1 MAIGRSDM
9 VGGVEVR
16 QVAGRFAAEVLGA
29 DLARDEHFAPVR
41 QAFLDHGVIVVRDQK
56 LSPEAQIT
64 FSRRFGPLMGRR
76 PSASDKVL
84 MPGFPEIT
92 LLSNRKEKGEY
103 IGNADA
109 GRYWHSDM
117 SFEENPNLG
126 TMVYAVEVPPVGGD
140 TLFADLEL
148 AYATLLETVKRRIE
162 GRRAAHTFAKHYRD
176 VMAKGSTRPPLTPEQ
191 LAALKEVWHPV
202 VRTHP
207 ETGRKALFVNPG
219 HTTRIE
225 GLEETES
232 DDLLGTL
239 FAHSLKPEH
248 VYRHKWRVGDTV
260 FWDNRRVMHQAETY
274 DMARYTR
281 HMHRTCIH
289 GDRPF

>member
-1 MAIGRSDM
+1 MDIEVQR
-9 VGGVEVR
+9 VGDSF
-16 QVAGRFAAEVLGA
+16 AGEVLGA
-29 DLARDEHFAPVR
+29 DLARAADFAPVHR
-41 QAFLDHGVIVVRDQK
+41 AFLDHGVIVVRDQR
-56 LSPEAQIT
+56 LAPEAQIA

-92 LLSNRKEKGEY
+92 LLSNRKEEGRY

-126 TMVYAVEVPPVGGD
+126 TIVYAVEIPPEGGD
-140 TLFADLEL
+140 TLFANLEL
-148 AYATLLETVKRRIE
+148 AYATLPDDVKQRLS
-162 GRRAAHTFAKHYRD
+162 GRRAAHTFAKHYRE

-191 LAALKEVWHPV
+191 VAALKEIWHPI

-207 ETGRKALFVNPG
+207 DTGRKALFVNPG

-225 GLEETES
+225 GLDEAES
-232 DDLLGTL
+232 EMLLDAL
-239 FAHSLKPEH
+239 FAHSLRPEH

-260 FWDNRRVMHQAETY
+260 IWDNRRVMHQAETY
-274 DMARYTR
+274 DMSRYTR

>member
-1 MAIGRSDM
+1 MPI
-9 VGGVEVR
+9 EVR
-16 QVAGRFAAEVLGA
+16 RARDSFAGEVLGA
-29 DLARDEHFAPVR
+29 DLSRAEDFAPVHR
-41 QAFLDHGVIVVRDQK
+41 AFLDHGVIVVRDQR
-56 LSPEAQIT
+56 LAPEAQIA

-92 LLSNRKEKGEY
+92 LLSNRTENGHY

-126 TMVYAVEVPPVGGD
+126 TVVYAVEIPPDGGD
-140 TLFADLEL
+140 TLFSDLEL
-148 AYATLLETVKRRIE
+148 AYATLPGDLKRRID
-162 GRRAAHTFAKHYRD
+162 GKRTAHTFAKHYRE
-176 VMAKGSTRPPLTPEQ
+176 VMARGSTRPPLAPEQ
-191 LAALKEVWHPV
+191 LVALKEVWHPA

-219 HTTRIE
+219 HTTRVE
-225 GLEETES
+225 GLGEAES
-232 DDLLGTL
+232 AALLDTL
-239 FAHSLKPEH
+239 FAHSLRPEH
-248 VYRHKWRVGDTV
+248 VYRHKWRIGDTV
-260 FWDNRRVMHQAETY
+260 VWDNRRVMHQAETY
-274 DMARYTR
+274 DMSRYTR

>member
-1 MAIGRSDM
+1 MTI
-9 VGGVEVR
+9 EVR
-16 QVAGRFAAEVLGA
+16 NVAGGFAGEVLGA
-29 DLARDEHFAPVR
+29 DLAREEDFGPVH
-41 QAFLDHGVIVVRDQK
+41 QAFLDHGVIAVRDQR
-56 LSPEAQIT
+56 LSPEAQIA

-92 LLSNRKEKGEY
+92 LLSNRKEDGRY

-126 TMVYAVEVPPVGGD
+126 TMVYAVEIPAEGGD

-148 AYATLLETVKRRIE
+148 AYTTLPDVLKRRIE
-162 GRRAAHTFAKHYRD
+162 GRRAAHTFAKHYREIM
-176 VMAKGSTRPPLTPEQ
+176 VKGSTRPPLTPEQ
-191 LAALKEVWHPV
+191 LAALKEVWHPI

-219 HTTRIE
+219 HTTRVE
-225 GLEETES
+225 GMDEAKS
-232 DDLLGTL
+232 DALLQEL
-239 FAHSLKPEH
+239 FAHSLRPEH
-248 VYRHKWRVGDTV
+248 VYRHKWRIGDAV
-260 FWDNRRVMHQAETY
+260 VWDNRRVMHQAETY
-274 DMARYTR
+274 DMSRYTR

-289 GDRPF
+289 GDHPF

>member
-1 MAIGRSDM
+1 MN
-9 VGGVEVR
+9 VEVR
-16 QVAGRFAAEVLGA
+16 TVPGSFAGEVLGA
-29 DLARDEHFAPVR
+29 DLASDADFAPVHR
-41 QAFLDHGVIVVRDQK
+41 AFLDHGVIAVRDQN
-56 LSPEAQIT
+56 LSPEAQIA
-64 FSRRFGPLMGRR
+64 FSKRFGPLMGRR

-92 LLSNRKEKGEY
+92 LLSNRKENGRY

-117 SFEENPNLG
+117 SFEESPNLG
-126 TMVYAVEVPPVGGD
+126 TVVYAVEIPAEGGD

-148 AYATLLETVKRRIE
+148 AYTTLPDDVKRRIE
-162 GRRAAHTFAKHYRD
+162 GRRAAHTFAKHYREI
-176 VMAKGSTRPPLTPEQ
+176 MAKGSTRPPLTPEQ
-191 LAALKEVWHPV
+191 IAALKETWHPV

-225 GLEETES
+225 DMDAAES
-232 DDLLGTL
+232 DALLEML
-239 FAHSLKPEH
+239 FTHCLRPEH
-248 VYRHKWRVGDTV
+248 VYRHKWRIGDAV
-260 FWDNRRVMHQAETY
+260 VWDNRRVIHQAETY
-274 DMARYTR
+274 DMSRYTR

>member
-1 MAIGRSDM
+1 MGI
-9 VGGVEVR
+9 EIR
-16 QVAGRFAAEVLGA
+16 QVADSFAGEVLGA
-29 DLARDEHFAPVR
+29 DLARAEDFAPVH
-41 QAFLDHGVIVVRDQK
+41 QAFLDHGVIVVRDQR
-56 LSPEAQIT
+56 LAPEAQIA

-76 PSASDKVL
+76 KSASDKGL

-92 LLSNRKEKGEY
+92 LLSNRKEEGEY
-103 IGNADA
+103 VGNADA

-126 TMVYAVEVPPVGGD
+126 TIVYAVEIPPEGGD

-148 AYATLLETVKRRIE
+148 AYATLPDSVKQRIE
-162 GRRAAHTFAKHYRD
+162 GRRAAHTFGKHYRE

-191 LAALKEVWHPV
+191 VAALVEVWHPI

-225 GLEETES
+225 GMDEAES
-232 DDLLGTL
+232 DELLESL
-239 FAHSLKPEH
+239 FAHSLEPAH
-248 VYRHKWRVGDTV
+248 VYRHKWRVGDV
-260 FWDNRRVMHQAETY
+260 VVWDNRRVMHQAETY
-274 DMARYTR
+274 DMSRYTR

>member
-1 MAIGRSDM
+1 M
-9 VGGVEVR
+9 VRDVEVR
-16 QVAGRFAAEVLGA
+16 KAAGSFAGEVLGA
-29 DLARDEHFAPVR
+29 DLAREEDFARVR

-56 LSPEAQIT
+56 LSPEAQIA

-76 PSASDKVL
+76 ASASDKVL
-84 MPGFPEIT
+84 MPGYPEIT
-92 LLSNRKEKGEY
+92 LLSNRREKGEY

-117 SFEENPNLG
+117 SFEDKPNLG
-126 TMVYAVEVPPVGGD
+126 TVVYAVDIPPEGGD
-140 TLFADLEL
+140 TLFADLER
-148 AYATLLETVKRRIE
+148 AYATLPDTVKRRIE
-162 GRRAAHTFAKHYRD
+162 GRRAAHTFAKHYRE
-176 VMAKGSTRPPLTPEQ
+176 VMAKGSTRSPLTPEQ
-191 LAALKEVWHPV
+191 LAALKDVWHPI

-219 HTTRIE
+219 HTARID
-225 GLEETES
+225 GLDDAES
-232 DDLLGTL
+232 EDLLATL
-239 FAHSLKPEH
+239 FAHSLQPEH

-274 DMARYTR
+274 DMTRYTR

>member
-1 MAIGRSDM
+1 MAIAVRN
-9 VGGVEVR
+9 VGGK
-16 QVAGRFAAEVLGA
+16 FAAEVLGA
-29 DLARDEHFAPVR
+29 DLARDADFEPVR
-41 QAFLDHGVIVVRDQK
+41 QAFLDHGVIVIRDQT
-56 LSPEAQIT
+56 LTPEVQIA

-84 MPGFPEIT
+84 MQGYPEIT
-92 LLSNRKEKGEY
+92 LLSNRRRDGEY

-126 TMVYAVEVPPVGGD
+126 TFVHAIEIPPEGGD

-148 AYATLLETVKRRIE
+148 AYETLPTATKRRIE
-162 GRRAAHTFAKHYRD
+162 GKRAAHTFAKHYHNI
-176 VMAKGSTRPPLTPEQ
+176 MAKGSTRPPLTPEQ
-191 LAALKEVWHPV
+191 LAALKEVWHPI

-207 ETGRKALFVNPG
+207 DTGRKALFVNPG

-225 GLEETES
+225 DMDEAES
-232 DDLLGTL
+232 QALLDEL

-248 VYRHKWRVGDTV
+248 VYRHKWRLGDAV
-260 FWDNRRVMHQAETY
+260 FWDNRRVIHQAEGY
-274 DMARYTR
+274 DMSRYTR

>member
-1 MAIGRSDM
+1 MA
-9 VGGVEVR
+9 VEVR
-16 QVAGRFAAEVLGA
+16 TVAGSFAGEVLGA
-29 DLARDEHFAPVR
+29 DLAREADFAPVR
-41 QAFLDHGVIVVRDQK
+41 QAFLDHGVIVIRDQR
-56 LSPEAQIT
+56 LAPEAQIA
-64 FSRRFGPLMGRR
+64 FSRRFGALMGRR

-92 LLSNRKEKGEY
+92 LLSNRKERGEY

-126 TMVYAVEVPPVGGD
+126 TVVYAVEIPPEGGD

-148 AYATLLETVKRRIE
+148 AYATLPDAVKRRID
-162 GRRAAHTFAKHYRD
+162 GRRAAHTFAKHYHE

-191 LAALKEVWHPV
+191 LAALKEVWHPI

-207 ETGRKALFVNPG
+207 DTGRKALFVNPG

-225 GLEETES
+225 GMDDAESRALLE
-232 DDLLGTL
+232 TL
-239 FAHSLKPEH
+239 FAHSLLPAH
-248 VYRHKWRVGDTV
+248 VYRHKWRIGDTV
-260 FWDNRRVMHQAETY
+260 FWDNRRVMHQAESY
-274 DMARYTR
+274 DMSRYTR

>member
-1 MAIGRSDM
+1 MQI
-9 VGGVEVR
+9 EVR
-16 QVAGRFAAEVLGA
+16 RVGDSFAGEVLGA
-29 DLARDEHFAPVR
+29 DLGRAEDFVPVHR
-41 QAFLDHGVIVVRDQK
+41 AFLDHGVIVVRDQR
-56 LSPEAQIT
+56 LAPEAQIA

-92 LLSNRKEKGEY
+92 LLSNRKENGRY

-126 TMVYAVEVPPVGGD
+126 TVVYAVEIPPEGGD
-140 TLFADLEL
+140 TLFADLER
-148 AYATLLETVKRRIE
+148 AYETLPDAVKRRIE
-162 GRRAAHTFAKHYRD
+162 GRRAAHTFAKHYRE
-176 VMAKGSTRPPLTPEQ
+176 VMAKDSTRPPLTPEQ
-191 LAALKEVWHPV
+191 LAALKEVWHPI

-207 ETGRKALFVNPG
+207 ETGRQALFVNPG

-225 GLEETES
+225 GLDDAES
-232 DDLLGTL
+232 QALLDDL
-239 FAHSLKPEH
+239 FAHSLRPAH
-248 VYRHKWRVGDTV
+248 VYRHKWRIGDTV
-260 FWDNRRVMHQAETY
+260 IWDNRRVMHQAETY
-274 DMARYTR
+274 DMSRYAR

-289 GDRPF
+289 GDRPY